1 MYAPE
6 SLAGACFCKFVISPD
21 DLVIIDERELRLSKE
36 VDGGVILRE
45 AAAAKQAFAR
55 LLTWRE
61 IHDLVVAGSL
71 SIRTQ
76 AE

>member
-6 SLAGACFCKFVISPD
+6 PLAGAYFGKFVIGPD

-45 AAAAKQAFAR
+45 AAAAKKAFAR
-55 LLTWRE
+55 VLTWRE
-61 IHDLVVAGSL
+61 IHDLVLAGSL
-71 SIRTQ
+71 TIRTR